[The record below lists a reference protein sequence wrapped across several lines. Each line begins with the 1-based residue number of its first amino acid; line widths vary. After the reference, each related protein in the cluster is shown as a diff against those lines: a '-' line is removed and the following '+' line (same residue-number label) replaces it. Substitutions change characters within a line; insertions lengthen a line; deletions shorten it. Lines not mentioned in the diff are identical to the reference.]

1 METTSS
7 SKTWQRYVR
16 TRLISGFLVLVPL
29 WVTYFVAKTLFGVM
43 GSVLQPLFRL
53 LPWEL
58 SPAVT
63 WCLSVAAFLLV
74 VFLVGVVTSR
84 MIGKRM
90 VGWGEAL
97 ILRVP
102 VIKNIYGAA
111 KQVIDAISLPGKN
124 SFQSVALVEFP
135 RPGMCALGFVTG
147 EMRDEE
153 GNVWARVFVPTAP
166 NPTSGFLQLVRRE
179 DVRTV
184 DMSVESAIKVIVSGG
199 FIAPDILKCLPKSGK
214 A

>member
-1 METTSS
+1 METVSGRI
-7 SKTWQRYVR
+7 TWQRYVR

-29 WVTYFVAKTLFGVM
+29 WITYFVASTLFGVM

-63 WCLSVAAFLLV
+63 WFLSVLAFLLV
-74 VFLVGVVTSR
+74 VFLVGVITSR
-84 MIGKRM
+84 VIGKRLLR
-90 VGWGEAL
+90 WGESI

-124 SFQSVALVEFP
+124 AFQSVVLVEYP
-135 RPGMCALGFVTG
+135 RPGLYALAFVTG
-147 EMRDEE
+147 VTRDAS
-153 GNVWARVFVPTAP
+153 GQAWSRVFIPTAP
-166 NPTSGFLQLVRRE
+166 NPTSGFLEFIRSEEL
-179 DVRTV
+179 RTL
-184 DMSVESAIKVIVSGG
+184 DMSVETAVKVIVSGG
-199 FIAPDILKCLPKSGK
+199 FIAPDRMEFLPAEQGR
-214 A
+214 